1 MEPNKVSINRIK
13 AEPVNRIVPDMS
25 WDMAQLWNVIIGPI
39 GFSGGL
45 IM

>member
-13 AEPVNRIVPDMS
+13 AEPASRIVPDMS

-39 GFSGGL
+39 GFSGDL
-45 IM
+45 VM